1 MLTVKSFEQ
10 KDSSETKDNNL
21 AGRVDY
27 KIDEIG
33 YQGKPVG
40 SAAMALSMKNVDIP
54 AMLVLTKL
62 IRTKMQPVQAA
73 AGRAQASRHRSCN

>member
-1 MLTVKSFEQ
+1 
-10 KDSSETKDNNL
+10 
-21 AGRVDY
+21 GRVDY

-62 IRTKMQPVQAA
+62 YQDKMQPYEEPV
-73 AGRAQASRHRSCN
+73 AGQPSGRPAHTDQHRTAEQFREGQRGIGAPAGD